1 MQTERDKSS
10 SSPRQITTGPSHRLH
25 VVLVAVLP
33 PPPFISCSPTGNKS
47 DSPTKAQGVAQEV
60 IVRDCFVNGAEG
72 TRIKFLQYHPSFPRV
87 CKLQISSHPIIM
99 HRDRASLGNPNYS
112 HRSVSFA
119 FLTSQGKEALRI
131 ISWYAKRRRRKLE
144 GVELGWNSTVSISGP
159 ARRDG
164 ERRTFPPSERQL
176 TERHL
181 RRDIRGLN
189 RRERS

>member
-25 VVLVAVLP
+25 VVLVAVL

-60 IVRDCFVNGAEG
+60 IVRDCFVNGGEG
-72 TRIKFLQYHPSFPRV
+72 TRIKFLQYHPSCPRV
-87 CKLQISSHPIIM
+87 CKLQISTHPIIM
-99 HRDRASLGNPNYS
+99 HRGRDSLGKPNYS

-119 FLTSQGKEALRI
+119 FLT
-131 ISWYAKRRRRKLE
+131 RRGRERSFADHLVVCKKKVRR
-144 GVELGWNSTVSISGP
+144 VEMGWNSTVSISGP

-181 RRDIRGLN
+181 RRNTRGLN